1 MTQICRLL
9 SPAQESTALR
19 ECRHL
24 STGLRFTFLGKSFDT
39 HGKKYPAER
48 KIARVQLNKN
58 RQDSFV
64 SCSSSRPQY
73 SRSGSAS
80 CFSYCQYLLDFM
92 LQFAQCRMCTC
103 VLFHPFIS
111 HLPLK
116 RCQFPPLIWLLFLSA
131 CHPVRLKWRSRRLRN
146 LLRRSP
152 AKNRPSL

>member
-1 MTQICRLL
+1 MTQICLLL

-24 STGLRFTFLGKSFDT
+24 STGLRFAFLGKSFDT

-48 KIARVQLNKN
+48 KITRVQLNKN

-64 SCSSSRPQY
+64 SCSLPRPQY

-80 CFSYCQYLLDFM
+80 CFSYCQYLFDFM
-92 LQFAQCRMCTC
+92 LQFARCGVCTC

-111 HLPLK
+111 HLPPK
-116 RCQFPPLIWLLFLSA
+116 RCQFPPLIWLLFLSV
-131 CHPVRLKWRSRRLRN
+131 CHPVRLKWRSRRLQK

-152 AKNRPSL
+152 AKNLPSL